1 MDDAGDRHRLTSRD
15 RRRLAVLPSE
25 WTRLRP
31 PFRPSTSPFVS
42 SPRVATIRRCHLRLF
57 PPVTFDI
64 FSKRHSHAQIAR
76 RKKKKK
82 IIRCRCRS
90 SSCRRGGQGRGKG
103 KRGRPRLLRGIF
115 YVARASRPTIQL
127 PSAFH
132 ATLSTKLICVHRT
145 MERRKKYE
153 KKDEKVCARFNW
165 EEQTCESGAYRNVVD
180 GYIYDASIRA
190 QFTSR

>member
-31 PFRPSTSPFVS
+31 PFRPSASPFVP
-42 SPRVATIRRCHLRLF
+42 SPRITTIRRCHLRLF

-76 RKKKKK
+76 GKKEKKKKK
-82 IIRCRCRS
+82 KIRCRCRS
-90 SSCRRGGQGRGKG
+90 SSCWRGGQGKG
-103 KRGRPRLLRGIF
+103 KKGPAASFTRDLLCCTRVASNDPIAFCFPRYAEYEADMRTSYNGK
-115 YVARASRPTIQL
+115 AKKSR
-127 PSAFH
+127 
-132 ATLSTKLICVHRT
+132 
-145 MERRKKYE
+145 
-153 KKDEKVCARFNW
+153 DEKVCARFNR

-180 GYIYDASIRA
+180 GYI
-190 QFTSR
+190 